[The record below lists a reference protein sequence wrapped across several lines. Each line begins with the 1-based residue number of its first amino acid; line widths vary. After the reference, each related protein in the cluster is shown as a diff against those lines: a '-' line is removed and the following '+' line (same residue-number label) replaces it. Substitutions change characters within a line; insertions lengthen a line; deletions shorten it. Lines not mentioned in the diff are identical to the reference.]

1 MVTITQL
8 GIDGALNADPE
19 DSNLI
24 VNRDPESQTLRSIWI
39 PLAVVRDAL
48 PLFVKAQDE
57 IMASEVSISLD
68 GIVSTDHSTIQP
80 LSSSPHFYLN
90 SADVIIFDLSNCQ
103 QTI

>member
-1 MVTITQL
+1 M
-8 GIDGALNADPE
+8 GIDGTLNADPE

-24 VNRDPESQTLRSIWI
+24 VNCDPESQTLCSIWV
-39 PLAVVRDAL
+39 PLAVVHDAL

-57 IMASEVSISLD
+57 IMTSEVSISLN